1 MSEPKKTESFAGN
14 VMKYSIA
21 TYLGFGISGA
31 ALIIKGVLPAESYA
45 VPASFMA
52 YTMSLMNVGM
62 LGLDQSL
69 LRFYH
74 EPPAGSTGRSMF
86 AACTRLSVLVMLLVG
101 GIGSIFFAKPLAAA
115 FGLGANGAGLVP
127 FLFLTYLAM
136 EYLEHKAGEKTT
148 HMVRKAGKMGPLIGG
163 VAGVLPQCGFSAAAS
178 NLYAGRVIT
187 LGTLIAIY
195 LSTSDEMLPILISE
209 KMDIRFVLGVL
220 GAKAAIGAAAGF
232 VIDLLV
238 RERKMH
244 PHDHVHGHGE
254 NDHEEEEH
262 IHEICEHENCH
273 CEEDGIFLSAVK
285 HTLHITFFI
294 IVIGFVLNTALHFVG
309 EDVLAGLILNRPVLG
324 PVLAGLV
331 GLIPNCA
338 ASVTITQ
345 LYISGVISLG
355 AMMSGL
361 LVGAGVGLLVLFRV
375 NPDKKENLKIVGIL
389 YVIGVLTGIVIN
401 WL

>member
-1 MSEPKKTESFAGN
+1 MLDVILDT
-14 VMKYSIA
+14 
-21 TYLGFGISGA
+21 
-31 ALIIKGVLPAESYA
+31 LI
-45 VPASFMA
+45 
-52 YTMSLMNVGM
+52 
-62 LGLDQSL
+62 D
-69 LRFYH
+69 
-74 EPPAGSTGRSMF
+74 
-86 AACTRLSVLVMLLVG
+86 SV
-101 GIGSIFFAKPLAAA
+101 K
-115 FGLGANGAGLVP
+115 LVP

-136 EYLEHKAGEKTT
+136 EYLEHKAGESTVK
-148 HMVRKAGKMGPLIGG
+148 MVRKAGKMGPFFGG
-163 VAGVLPQCGFSAAAS
+163 VAGIMPQCGFSAAAS

-195 LSTSDEMLPILISE
+195 LSTSDEMLPLLISSDE
-209 KMDIRFVLGVL
+209 VSVAFILKIL
-220 GAKAAIGAAAGF
+220 GAKVAIGAIAGF
-232 VIDLLV
+232 VIDLV
-238 RERKMH
+238 IREQRVH
-244 PHDHVHGHGE
+244 HHDHAHAHAASVKASSVGVSAAESDGHAYDDNGHHDE
-254 NDHEEEEH
+254 DDYAEHDH
-262 IHEICEHENCH
+262 IHELCEHDHCH

-285 HTLHITFFI
+285 HTLQITFFI
-294 IVIGFVLNTALHFVG
+294 MVIGFVLNLILHFVG
-309 EDVLAGLILNRPVLG
+309 EDALANLILNRPVIG
-324 PVLAGLV
+324 PVLAGIV

>member
-1 MSEPKKTESFAGN
+1 MSEVILDTLID
-14 VMKYSIA
+14 SI
-21 TYLGFGISGA
+21 
-31 ALIIKGVLPAESYA
+31 K
-45 VPASFMA
+45 
-52 YTMSLMNVGM
+52 
-62 LGLDQSL
+62 
-69 LRFYH
+69 
-74 EPPAGSTGRSMF
+74 
-86 AACTRLSVLVMLLVG
+86 
-101 GIGSIFFAKPLAAA
+101 
-115 FGLGANGAGLVP
+115 LVP

-148 HMVRKAGKMGPLIGG
+148 HMVRKAGKLGPLIGG

-220 GAKAAIGAAAGF
+220 GAKAAIGAIAGF
-232 VIDLLV
+232 LIDLLI
-238 RERKMH
+238 REQKVHHRDHTEHGHK
-244 PHDHVHGHGE
+244 HDHSVQGGQRSATVADNHDHDHHH
-254 NDHEEEEH
+254 DHEEKDHAEQEH
-262 IHEICEHENCH
+262 IHELCEHDNCH

-285 HTLHITFFI
+285 HTLQITFFI
-294 IVIGFVLNTALHFVG
+294 IVIGFVLNVVLHFVG
-309 EDVLAGLILNRPVLG
+309 EDALANLILNRPVLG

-338 ASVTITQ
+338 ASVTVTQ
-345 LYISGVISLG
+345 LYLKDVISLG

-389 YVIGVLTGIVIN
+389 YVIGVLVGIVIN